1 MELKVT
7 KRATERK
14 SQAKQA
20 RLRGLIPAV
29 VYRNGKPGE
38 PILVSVQ
45 EYKSR
50 LATVP
55 SGRLSTSKFTLIG
68 EDGQQFQALL
78 KEIQYH
84 PTTYDVVHLDF
95 QQLVE
100 NEPIRVNV
108 PIECVKVAECLGVK
122 QGGVLRQVIRHL
134 RVHCLP
140 KHIPAVLTM
149 DVGSLEMKQ
158 TRRLKE
164 LAIPQEVRPIADLNE
179 VAVVIAK
186 R

>member
-7 KRATERK
+7 KRAADRK

-38 PILVSVQ
+38 PIFVSLA
-45 EYKSR
+45 EYKSCV
-50 LATVP
+50 ADVQP
-55 SGRLSTSKFTLIG
+55 GRLSTFKFTITG
-68 EDGQQFQALL
+68 EDGQKFQALL

-84 PTTYDVVHLDF
+84 PTTYNVVHLDF

-100 NEPIRVNV
+100 NEPVRVNV

-122 QGGVLRQVIRHL
+122 QGGVLRVVIRHL

-140 KHIPAVLTM
+140 KHIPDVLTM

-164 LAIPQEVRPIADLNE
+164 LAIPQNVRPIADLNE

>member
-1 MELKVT
+1 MEN
-7 KRATERK
+7 
-14 SQAKQA
+14 QAK
-20 RLRGLIPAV
+20 LSLIS
-29 VYRNGKPGE
+29 E
-38 PILVSVQ
+38 Q
-45 EYKSR
+45 EYKAC
-50 LATVP
+50 LATVVP
-55 SGRLSTSKFTLIG
+55 GRLSTSKFTLTG
-68 EDGQQFQALL
+68 EDGEKFQALL

-84 PTTYDVVHLDF
+84 PTTYNIIHLDF
-95 QQLVE
+95 QQLVD

-140 KHIPAVLTM
+140 KHIPEVLTM

-164 LAIPQEVRPIADLNE
+164 LVLPPNVRPIANLNE
-179 VAVVIAK
+179 VAVVVGK

>member
-7 KRATERK
+7 KRAAEKK

-20 RLRGLIPAV
+20 RLRGFIPAV
-29 VYRNGKPGE
+29 VYRNGKLGE
-38 PILVSVQ
+38 PIFVSVQ
-45 EYKSR
+45 EYK
-50 LATVP
+50 ACVANVEP
-55 SGRLSTSKFTLIG
+55 GRLSTSKFTLTG
-68 EDGQQFQALL
+68 EDGQKFQALL

-95 QQLVE
+95 QQLVDDE
-100 NEPIRVNV
+100 LIRVNV
-108 PIECVKVAECLGVK
+108 PIEFAKAAECLGVK

-140 KHIPAVLTM
+140 KHIPDVLVM
-149 DVGSLEMKQ
+149 DVGTLEMKQ

-164 LAIPQEVRPIADLNE
+164 LTIPQNVRPLADLNE
-179 VAVVIAK
+179 VAVVVAK